1 MSALCRMMIGLLQLK
16 GVGRQKVKRLM
27 DLLSEPDHLTFR
39 EIIEFGQT
47 FHIIS
52 SQINRDEIDKAIDY
66 ADKLIHGCESLSIK
80 VSSYLDQGFPDCLRS
95 FNDHPVLLFY
105 QGNLDVLNQPK
116 RAAIVGSRNP
126 TPFGTDFAFQAGKIL
141 AEKDFVV
148 ISGLAAG
155 ADTSGHQGCLSVGG
169 KTVAFLPSGLSQV
182 YPHQNKKL
190 ADKILSQNGCLISE
204 YSHFETVQPYKFI
217 ERDRLQSGTSLFVI
231 VSNFSP
237 GSGTIHTLGF
247 AEKYKRPVYSIPII
261 YEESKD
267 GFEVLNN
274 TNISFQILDNAGLK
288 KVIENY

>member
-1 MSALCRMMIGLLQLK
+1 MSALSRIIIGLLQLK
-16 GVGRQKVKRLM
+16 RVGRQKVKLLM
-27 DLLSEPDHLTFR
+27 ELLNEPDRLTFP
-39 EIIEFGQT
+39 EIIEFGQA

-52 SQINRDEIDKAIDY
+52 LQINRDEIDKAIDY
-66 ADKLIHGCESLSIK
+66 ADKLIHDCESLGIK
-80 VSSYLDQGFPDCLRS
+80 VSAYLDQGFPDCLHS

-116 RAAIVGSRNP
+116 RAAVVGSRNP

-155 ADTSGHQGCLSVGG
+155 ADTSGHQGCLSIGG
-169 KTVAFLPSGLSQV
+169 KTVAFLPSGLSQI
-182 YPHQNKKL
+182 YPNQNRKL

-204 YSHFETVQPYKFI
+204 YSHFEIVQPYKFI
-217 ERDRLQSGTSLFVI
+217 ERDRLQSGTSLFMI

-237 GSGTIHTLGF
+237 GSGTIHTLSF

-267 GFEVLNN
+267 GFEVLKNK
-274 TNISFQILDNAGLK
+274 NISFQILDNAGLK
-288 KVIENY
+288 QVIENY